1 MAYCRHK
8 QRLLHRATSSVR
20 IGGGLVACTLVHHI
34 GQSDKADLLKC
45 RELLL
50 FLSRDGTRRDGARRG
65 KRATTSVLMAP
76 Q

>member
-50 FLSRDGTRRDGARRG
+50 FLS
-65 KRATTSVLMAP
+65 
-76 Q
+76 